1 MNNRSDEL
9 NNDPKPPPKKNPCEV
24 SILIPSYNSIFS
36 DFDPNGY
43 DKRII
48 SDDFIT
54 QIKQISPNKNESRM
68 SLILLLPESER
79 NETSEKVMAD
89 RLHTYFIIG
98 YKQLQYSVTRK
109 NKTGILLTITGSIL
123 MIIASHL
130 SFIKSE
136 RYAMHLLLVLF
147 EPAGWFML
155 WVGLDHLVY
164 ASKET
169 KKDLAFYSIMKESA
183 ISFNGKT

>member
-1 MNNRSDEL
+1 
-9 NNDPKPPPKKNPCEV
+9 
-24 SILIPSYNSIFS
+24 
-36 DFDPNGY
+36 
-43 DKRII
+43 
-48 SDDFIT
+48 
-54 QIKQISPNKNESRM
+54 
-68 SLILLLPESER
+68 
-79 NETSEKVMAD
+79 
-89 RLHTYFIIG
+89 
-98 YKQLQYSVTRK
+98 
-109 NKTGILLTITGSIL
+109 

-164 ASKET
+164 ASKKET